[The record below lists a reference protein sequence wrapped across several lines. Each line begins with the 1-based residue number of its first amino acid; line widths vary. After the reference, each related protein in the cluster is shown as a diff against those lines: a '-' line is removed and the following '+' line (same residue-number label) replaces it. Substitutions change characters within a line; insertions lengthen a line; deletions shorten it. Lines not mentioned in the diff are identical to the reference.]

1 MKMNDVTTY
10 KTEPVDPDQLCDDR
24 EILSDEQDPN
34 MKSAQERLK
43 NLRQQKKNLQ
53 DAKKRQMRQIANLDT
68 QISQAQ
74 AYIDA
79 LKTRAARLKAGKT
92 WF

>member
-1 MKMNDVTTY
+1 MKMLEITY
-10 KTEPVDPDQLCDDR
+10 QTEPADPDQLCDER

-43 NLRQQKKNLQ
+43 SLRQQKRDLQ
-53 DAKKRQMRQIANLDT
+53 DAKKRQIANLDT